1 MKEQSVNFLRYPG
14 GKQRLLRYLIQY
26 LPSQLSIQGRFVEP
40 FIGGG
45 AVFFA
50 LHPRKAILSDI
61 NEELI
66 ELYRGISRYPDDV
79 WNIFQAFPDTK
90 YGGPLCQDKKS
101 ACVKIQNPPSLLVKN
116 LEGQVRFMSL

>member
-66 ELYRGISRYPDDV
+66 ELYNFIGVFLATRMMFGIFFR
-79 WNIFQAFPDTK
+79 
-90 YGGPLCQDKKS
+90 
-101 ACVKIQNPPSLLVKN
+101 
-116 LEGQVRFMSL
+116 RFLTRRMPIMKFVTVALIL